1 MEAKLVEI
9 AMRIRELREILEITP
24 EQAAQATNTS
34 IEEYLSCENGQKDF
48 SFTFLYSMRQAV
60 WRRHSRTGDR

>member
-34 IEEYLSCENGQKDF
+34 IE
-48 SFTFLYSMRQAV
+48 
-60 WRRHSRTGDR
+60 

>member
-34 IEEYLSCENGQKDF
+34 VEEYLSCESGQKDF
-48 SFTFLYSMRQAV
+48 SFTFLY
-60 WRRHSRTGDR
+60 H

>member
-24 EQAAQATNTS
+24 EQQRKRL
-34 IEEYLSCENGQKDF
+34 IPLSKNIFPAKTDRKI
-48 SFTFLYSMRQAV
+48 FLSPFCINAP
-60 WRRHSRTGDR
+60 SCLA

>member
-9 AMRIRELREILEITP
+9 AMRIRELREILEIAP

-34 IEEYLSCENGQKDF
+34 VEEYLSCESAQKDF
-48 SFTFLYSMRQAV
+48 SFTFL
-60 WRRHSRTGDR
+60 